1 MMIGTV
7 WKFEIDQCFGTA
19 HMSVFQETGRGKAA
33 FWEGLKNILNLN
45 LIEQCTSI
53 LEIISPQV
61 EERGNSLNDLR
72 LFTIRCKTWAI
83 NWCVVPPLPKKDD
96 ILFTCWWWGLE
107 TVCGTH
113 SNNYPLE
120 SRHPSQICHRQP
132 TGSNSNTSLRNSYPL
147 NGNDLS
153 LPKNAIRDRAS
164 TAI

>member
-1 MMIGTV
+1 MFWSCSHASFPGN
-7 WKFEIDQCFGTA
+7 WQRKSSFL
-19 HMSVFQETGRGKAA
+19 GR
-33 FWEGLKNILNLN
+33 FRNILYLI

-53 LEIISPQV
+53 LEIIFPQV

-72 LFTIRCKTWAI
+72 LLTIRCKTWAI

-96 ILFTCWWWGLE
+96 ISFTCWLWGLE
-107 TVCGTH
+107 AVCGTH
-113 SNNYPLE
+113 SNNYPLK

-153 LPKNAIRDRAS
+153 LPKNAIRDRVS
-164 TAI
+164 NAI